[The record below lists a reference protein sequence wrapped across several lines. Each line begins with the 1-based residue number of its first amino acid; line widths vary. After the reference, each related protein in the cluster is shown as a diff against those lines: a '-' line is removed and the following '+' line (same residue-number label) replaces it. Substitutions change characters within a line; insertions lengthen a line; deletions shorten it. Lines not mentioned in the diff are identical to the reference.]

1 MGTVKQPTSLA
12 QQIDILK
19 SKGMSV
25 DESLARQWLFG
36 VSYYRLSGYWY
47 SYRILPASADPKQ
60 PKRLDEFIAG
70 TTFEEV
76 VALYEFDRKLRTL
89 IHDGMER
96 IEVAMRT
103 RVGELLA
110 ARGALSYQDP
120 SLFREDFDHAAWL
133 VVAQKRVE
141 RAHKRNA
148 AIARYL
154 DNYDDYPFWVL
165 ADVLDFSDISK
176 LYEGLPLQ
184 DQRAISESCGFH
196 VDVECLNAKQ
206 KRSYYRQD
214 PLVRWLEQLTVLRN
228 TCAHHGRVWNR
239 HLTPASSNAFL
250 TIDQLESLPR
260 GQSDQL
266 YGALLVM
273 AFMLNTISPGTA
285 WPRKLRRLIETEY
298 LPLSGRTLGEMGF
311 PDGWQQLPIW
321 VPD

>member
-1 MGTVKQPTSLA
+1 MGTVKRPTSLA

-19 SKGMSV
+19 SRGMSV

-110 ARGALSYQDP
+110 ARGALSYQNP

-133 VVAQKRVE
+133 GVAQKRVE
-141 RAHKRNA
+141 RAQK
-148 AIARYL
+148 
-154 DNYDDYPFWVL
+154 
-165 ADVLDFSDISK
+165 
-176 LYEGLPLQ
+176 ETLPL
-184 DQRAISESCGFH
+184 RTTWTTMTTIRFGYLLMSLISRIFRSFMKVSH
-196 VDVECLNAKQ
+196 YKINVLFPKAAASTLMWNA
-206 KRSYYRQD
+206 
-214 PLVRWLEQLTVLRN
+214 
-228 TCAHHGRVWNR
+228 
-239 HLTPASSNAFL
+239 
-250 TIDQLESLPR
+250 
-260 GQSDQL
+260 
-266 YGALLVM
+266 
-273 AFMLNTISPGTA
+273 
-285 WPRKLRRLIETEY
+285 
-298 LPLSGRTLGEMGF
+298 
-311 PDGWQQLPIW
+311 
-321 VPD
+321 